1 MVDSDKFV
9 SRAIREN
16 ALELE
21 HSGQD
26 YVTLLDLIGDSR
38 LVLIG
43 EATHGT
49 HEFYR
54 TRAELTSRLIE
65 EKGFTAVAAEADCPD
80 AYRVNRF
87 AKGQSSDA
95 SAIQA
100 LDSFRRFP
108 SWMWRNTEVLEFVSW
123 LRRYNDLLPAQAQK
137 AGFYGLDLYSFH
149 ASARAV
155 LDYLDKVDPE
165 AAQRA
170 RDRYGCF
177 ERFGEDVQAYGYAAS
192 FGMSESC
199 EDEVVSQLV
208 EMTRRA
214 TELASR
220 GGEAGN
226 CPRRYASFRRA
237 RSAGACRRI
246 GQGLVSHVPGTRWR
260 KRERGVEGL
269 SLGDEVLERWSRQK
283 MQRSFVLLRMTRAP
297 G

>member
-1 MVDSDKFV
+1 MVDSDKLV
-9 SRAIREN
+9 SRAIGES

-38 LVLIG
+38 LILLG
-43 EATHGT
+43 EATHWT

-54 TRAELTSRLIE
+54 RRAELTSRLIE
-65 EKGFTAVAAEADCPD
+65 EKVFTAVAAEADWPE
-80 AYRVNRF
+80 AYRVHRF
-87 AKGQSSDA
+87 AKGESSDA
-95 SAIQA
+95 SAVQA

-123 LRRYNDLLPAQAQK
+123 LRRYNDLLPAQARK
-137 AGFYGLDLYSFH
+137 PGFYGLDLYSFH

-165 AAQRA
+165 AARRA
-170 RDRYGCF
+170 RYRYGCF
-177 ERFGEDVQAYGYAAS
+177 ERFGEDVQAYGFAAS

-214 TELASR
+214 TALASR
-220 GGEAGN
+220 DGRVDRDDRDEFFTAEQN
-226 CPRRYASFRRA
+226 ARVVKNAERYYREMFADRVSSWNLRDQHMVETLEQLITHLGSFR
-237 RSAGACRRI
+237 
-246 GQGLVSHVPGTRWR
+246 
-260 KRERGVEGL
+260 
-269 SLGDEVLERWSRQK
+269 
-283 MQRSFVLLRMTRAP
+283 
-297 G
+297 